1 MLLRL
6 RQGVTLH
13 RAPISGAF
21 VVDRSRLAAVEIT
34 EALTAV
40 LTAPRPQ
47 LSAELPPAAADDIR
61 RGVADGWLIVEE
73 AP

>member
-34 EALTAV
+34 EELTAALTG
-40 LTAPRPQ
+40 PQ
-47 LSAELPPAAADDIR
+47 PPDELPPGLDEDIR
-61 RGVADGWLIVEE
+61 RGVADGWLIAGEGQ
-73 AP
+73 